1 MGGGAM
7 TSLRRRFW
15 QLVLASWTWD
25 EVEALAA
32 WADEAESA
40 REW

>member
-1 MGGGAM
+1 VGGGAM